1 MNSESNNKISF
12 VYTLLAVAF
21 ILITLL
27 YVGITMLTNTE
38 LISYENLYYMM
49 NDFNITAISIGKDY
63 SSLSYDNGEGQTFGS
78 YRGGVVVLNS
88 DTLTVFS
95 SKGKR
100 TLYKRNDFSDPI
112 LRTSDEYVTVFEA
125 NGEGISVYNSFSLV
139 YTENDLEGI
148 NKLTSYSIIDV
159 GVADNG
165 MFAVAVNLDQDDSR
179 VYLYDKGGELC
190 ADYKYS
196 DLVVSVSLSR
206 DGKLISILSLLAKPV
221 NTKLAFSTVVY
232 PTDAAEPIWE
242 YVREDTVAIAQSFT
256 YEGALITAYSDA
268 VYVYNSTEDISIEH
282 ALPSDAELSY
292 CNTDENGCVFIY
304 GIGKKNNGEITITV
318 IDAKGRPAYNVSSS
332 NTEWKKYGSYRLI
345 DGILYCI
352 DGQYIDAVD
361 LEYGYSD
368 RIDCENDLGSAN
380 IISVQTRD
388 GKDASFAV
396 CFGADGKI
404 FDVCFQRQ

>member
-1 MNSESNNKISF
+1 MNSERSNKVAF
-12 VYTLLAVAF
+12 LYTLFAIVF

-27 YVGITMLTNTE
+27 YVGMTLLTDTE

-100 TLYKRNDFSDPI
+100 TLYKRNDFTDPM
-112 LRTSDEYVTVFEA
+112 LRTSDEYITVFEL
-125 NGEGISVYNSFSLV
+125 NGKGISVYNSFSLV

-148 NKLTSYSIIDV
+148 DKLTSYSIIDV

-165 MFAVAVNLDQDDSR
+165 MFAVAVSLGQDDAR
-179 VYLYDKGGELC
+179 VYLYDKNGELC
-190 ADYKYS
+190 ADYRYS
-196 DLVVSVSLSR
+196 DLVASVSLSR

-232 PTDAAEPIWE
+232 PTDSTEPVWK

-256 YEGALITAYSDA
+256 YDGILITAYSDA
-268 VYVYNSTEDISIEH
+268 TCVYNSTENVSAEYE
-282 ALPSDAELSY
+282 LPSDTELRY
-292 CNTDENGCVFIY
+292 CKADQNGCVIMY
-304 GIGKKNNGEITITV
+304 GSDEKSGNEVTVTV
-318 IDAKGRPAYNVSSS
+318 IDAKGKRAYSVSSE
-332 NTEWKKYGSYRLI
+332 TDGKIYGSYQLI
-345 DGILYCI
+345 GGILYCL
-352 DGQYIDAVD
+352 DGQCVDAVD
-361 LEYGYSD
+361 IGYGYSD
-368 RIDCENDLGSAN
+368 RIDCGMDLDNASIVA
-380 IISVQTRD
+380 VQTRE
-388 GKDASFAV
+388 GRDASFAV
-396 CFGADGKI
+396 CFGADGRI
-404 FDVCFQRQ
+404 FDVSFQHR